1 MIFKY
6 NGIINIKPTR
16 SPITVISGSC
26 PCGCASWS
34 PTPSGFSS
42 TLTAYTM
49 STTSGYVLT
58 TPLVVLNA
66 STAGTITM
74 TLSTNTIVS
83 YDYINGTQIYPGQGS
98 ISLRAGTNLLIQK
111 LVLSSPVT
119 STIMLNGQYSYSLTT
134 GVTYYYGF
142 AETINP
148 PTSDVM
154 NLLNGL
160 QAWYVP
166 HVYQGDLGNPF
177 TGYYPTNSWPA
188 YYGPSSSPNNY
199 WYYISTSIN
208 QPVLKMVSSAYSW
221 SSGAMFWQESYS
233 GGTVTITMIGV
244 YSNNGTPQTSPAYP
258 YVGDGYVIYL
268 FLKPTQWQISSSYN
282 YSIPYVSSNI
292 YTFAIS
298 PVQGDVMFPQ
308 SPSPYLVIEW
318 NPLWQYAY
326 TTSGAP
332 GQWDVWI
339 ASNRKGSSANVG
351 PSPSPNLGS
360 PYSGWD
366 GIGTGYFQPR
376 PGDYIC
382 ITVSYNPSTNTLT
395 GTAYDLNTG
404 QSASFTLSLNG
415 YFTPPGSGT
424 YVFGVAG
431 TNGAGQANWGIIYVN
446 YQS

>member
-1 MIFKY
+1 
-6 NGIINIKPTR
+6 
-16 SPITVISGSC
+16 
-26 PCGCASWS
+26 
-34 PTPSGFSS
+34 
-42 TLTAYTM
+42 
-49 STTSGYVLT
+49 
-58 TPLVVLNA
+58 
-66 STAGTITM
+66 
-74 TLSTNTIVS
+74 
-83 YDYINGTQIYPGQGS
+83 
-98 ISLRAGTNLLIQK
+98 
-111 LVLSSPVT
+111 
-119 STIMLNGQYSYSLTT
+119 
-134 GVTYYYGF
+134 
-142 AETINP
+142 
-148 PTSDVM
+148 
-154 NLLNGL
+154 
-160 QAWYVP
+160 
-166 HVYQGDLGNPF
+166 
-177 TGYYPTNSWPA
+177 
-188 YYGPSSSPNNY
+188 
-199 WYYISTSIN
+199 
-208 QPVLKMVSSAYSW
+208 MVSSAYSW